1 MFYFPSLHRS
11 EPGKFLFDWNATKGS
26 ICDNCP
32 LERWSH
38 RGAPACDMCRG
49 SLRDDTGTS
58 GFVMLPQSS
67 NQTQDLFPGAIAEC
81 APCTGKLEGLD
92 CRKDGQNLIS
102 APLREGYWRA
112 SPLSSTTHLCADDW
126 FCPGLTLD
134 IDLDS
139 EHARNASSNMSWVR
153 WAKGSP
159 EDPCAVGH
167 TGPLCQVSSARR
179 WLADQP
185 VSWGWLVGTG
195 LKMVKIL
202 AMEALL
208 SRGAPLRLAIPRIQ
222 HGSQLLPL
230 PLPGVRG
237 RHLSLLGWSL

>member
-1 MFYFPSLHRS
+1 MFSLPSLHHRS
-11 EPGKFLFDWNATKGS
+11 KPGKFLFDWNATQGS
-26 ICDNCP
+26 ICDDCP

-38 RGAPACDMCRG
+38 RGAPTCDLCRG
-49 SLRDDTGTS
+49 SWRDDTGSS

-67 NQTQDLFPGAIAEC
+67 NQSQDLFPGAIAEC

-112 SPLSSTTHLCADDW
+112 SPLSSTTLLCADDW

-139 EHARNASSNMSWVR
+139 EHARNASSNVSWVR

-167 TGPLCQVSSARR
+167 TGPLCQVSSAR
-179 WLADQP
+179 WWFADQP
-185 VSWGWLVGTG
+185 VSWGRWGLVLGWS
-195 LKMVKIL
+195 KPL
-202 AMEALL
+202 AMKSSLL
-208 SRGAPLRLAIPRIQ
+208 SHGTFLRLAFPRVQ
-222 HGSQLLPL
+222 HDSQLLFPSS
-230 PLPGVRG
+230 PR
-237 RHLSLLGWSL
+237 RA